1 MLRIHDN
8 MNSNLQFNRSFEYY
22 LSLFLTNFGHDIDRF
37 LLDGLAMCHAPLK
50 YEYFIPLFN
59 LIEEINIVWVK
70 KVKIISHYN
79 L

>member
-37 LLDGLAMCHAPLK
+37 LLDGLTMCHELLK
-50 YEYFIPLFN
+50 YEYFIPLFK
-59 LIEEINIVWVK
+59 LIEDITYCLGK
-70 KVKIISHYN
+70 KSEN
-79 L
+79 NFT